1 MITQHMG
8 KWSMFHIWLHQRKA
22 NHLCVFQSYADR
34 SYPHDISIVPEDDG
48 SSRATVSWSFAGTS
62 MDLSHFRVTVKVKD
76 IGIIFLNSTSDDER
90 SIVVEN
96 LKPLKKHEITV
107 AAVYTDEIEKV
118 NSVDFFHTGMHI
130 IVFCSIYVNKL
141 FLYL

>member
-1 MITQHMG
+1 
-8 KWSMFHIWLHQRKA
+8 
-22 NHLCVFQSYADR
+22 
-34 SYPHDISIVPEDDG
+34 
-48 SSRATVSWSFAGTS
+48 

-107 AAVYTDEIEKV
+107 AAVYTDEIEKA

-130 IVFCSIYVNKL
+130 MLVSCSICK
-141 FLYL
+141 